1 MTVRSMSS
9 LSETLHQS
17 FWQYILPHP
26 LFMVTVEEYGFVLLL
41 LTLCVP
47 LQMYSTLMHPD
58 GSALGVQNYSAFRAA
73 GIAVGLAFFSF
84 FTLQWLEGKT
94 GGDGEVS
101 IRTLTEWWIV
111 SMLCVYAM
119 GLSGMLLCA
128 RVEETQTRGGGGQ
141 VGDDVKDDAVKDTV
155 DEGASHAW
163 RGLKFMLLVPF
174 YALHCFVLG
183 IRNYPFAYFANL
195 IMIPVVCGTFPYF
208 GTRAGG
214 SRCAGWCR
222 ALTCGSHAML
232 LLASSPPA
240 IVFFWV
246 PAVASMMDPDLVLPG
261 GVSGGSLDSAASIA
275 IPAEVSAVWSRVF
288 RNWSEMG
295 TFHAPYFSAF
305 YIPVHIVASHITL
318 MASRTPQ

>member
-1 MTVRSMSS
+1 MTVAARPTGSSGSKQPLSVEKATKITQGMGAHVEMTVRSMSS

-58 GSALGVQNYSAFRAA
+58 GSGPFGVQLKGSAFRAA

-195 IMIPVVCGTFPYF
+195 IMIPVVCGAFPLWDAR
-208 GTRAGG
+208 GP
-214 SRCAGWCR
+214 CGWCHNLR
-222 ALTCGSHAML
+222 LPAML
-232 LLASSPPA
+232 SPASS
-240 IVFFWV
+240 
-246 PAVASMMDPDLVLPG
+246 
-261 GVSGGSLDSAASIA
+261 
-275 IPAEVSAVWSRVF
+275 
-288 RNWSEMG
+288 
-295 TFHAPYFSAF
+295 
-305 YIPVHIVASHITL
+305 
-318 MASRTPQ
+318 